1 MTVKKEEEEKNEEPG
16 MKNPSFKPRRSRNI
30 SQRKGLLSIPPVH
43 ECIDENSVVRVV
55 TPGNVRKRRAP
66 VNITAKELAGKT
78 RGKAGTVSPSIPTEE
93 DSTTLQDAQFRQW
106 FNKDYG
112 LVQKLLSR
120 VGLKV
125 GPKARAKPRPKSG
138 GKPVPKAV
146 PRARATGASKGSAR
160 GAAKAGAN
168 EKPKVKTGTCATI
181 RKRKEKEAKN
191 EEPVVATVPKPPSG
205 IKNPSFKPRRSR
217 NISQRK
223 GLLSIPRWSEWSRQ
237 EIGKAGTV
245 SPSIPTEEDSTP
257 LQEECNDL
265 VSPRRKAAPKSH
277 PRDAQFRQWFNK
289 DYGQVQKLLSRV
301 GLKVGPKARAKP
313 RPKPGGKPVPKAVPR
328 ARATGAS
335 KGSARGA
342 AKAGA
347 NEKPKVKTGTCATI
361 RKRKEEEKN
370 KEPVVATVPKTPS
383 GMKNPSFKPR
393 RSRNISQRKG
403 LLSIPPVHECI
414 DENSVV
420 RVVTPGNVRKRR
432 APVNITAKELA
443 GKTRGK
449 AGTVS
454 PSIPT
459 EEDSTPLQE
468 ECNDLVSPRRKAAP
482 KSHPRDA
489 QFRQW
494 FNKDY
499 GQVQKLLS
507 RVGLK
512 VGPKARAKPR
522 PKPGGKPVPKAVPR
536 ARATGASKGSARGAA
551 KAGANEKPK
560 VKTGTCATIRKR
572 KEEEKNKEP
581 VVATVPKT
589 PSGMKNPSFKPR
601 RSRNISQRK
610 GLLSI
615 PPVHECIDEN
625 SVVRVVTPGNVRK
638 RRAPVNITAK
648 ELAGKTRGKAGTV
661 SPSIPTEED
670 STPLQ
675 EECNDLVSPRRKAAP
690 KSSHPRD
697 AQFRQWFNKD
707 YGQVRKLHGFVFQF

>member
-1 MTVKKEEEEKNEEPG
+1 MDWIDGGLLLPISEEEEKNE
-16 MKNPSFKPRRSRNI
+16 
-30 SQRKGLLSIPPVH
+30 
-43 ECIDENSVVRVV
+43 
-55 TPGNVRKRRAP
+55 
-66 VNITAKELAGKT
+66 
-78 RGKAGTVSPSIPTEE
+78 
-93 DSTTLQDAQFRQW
+93 
-106 FNKDYG
+106 
-112 LVQKLLSR
+112 
-120 VGLKV
+120 
-125 GPKARAKPRPKSG
+125 
-138 GKPVPKAV
+138 
-146 PRARATGASKGSAR
+146 
-160 GAAKAGAN
+160 
-168 EKPKVKTGTCATI
+168 
-181 RKRKEKEAKN
+181 
-191 EEPVVATVPKPPSG
+191 
-205 IKNPSFKPRRSR
+205 
-217 NISQRK
+217 
-223 GLLSIPRWSEWSRQ
+223 
-237 EIGKAGTV
+237 
-245 SPSIPTEEDSTP
+245 
-257 LQEECNDL
+257 
-265 VSPRRKAAPKSH
+265 
-277 PRDAQFRQWFNK
+277 
-289 DYGQVQKLLSRV
+289 
-301 GLKVGPKARAKP
+301 
-313 RPKPGGKPVPKAVPR
+313 
-328 ARATGAS
+328 
-335 KGSARGA
+335 
-342 AKAGA
+342 
-347 NEKPKVKTGTCATI
+347 
-361 RKRKEEEKN
+361 
-370 KEPVVATVPKTPS
+370 EPVVATVPKTPS

-459 EEDSTPLQE
+459 EEDSTTLQWDQRPE
-468 ECNDLVSPRRKAAP
+468 LSHDPNLEANLYPRRYIEPEPLERQRDQPEELRRQERMKNRRSRQEPVQRSGKESISEGQTYRHSFIKTLENYQYSLYEYKKILLAKDQRP
-482 KSHPRDA
+482 ELSHDPNLEANLYPRRYPEPEPLE
-489 QFRQW
+489 RQRDQPEELRRQERMK
-494 FNKDY
+494 N
-499 GQVQKLLS
+499 
-507 RVGLK
+507 R
-512 VGPKARAKPR
+512 R
-522 PKPGGKPVPKAVPR
+522 
-536 ARATGASKGSARGAA
+536 
-551 KAGANEKPK
+551 E
-560 VKTGTCATIRKR
+560 
-572 KEEEKNKEP
+572 EEEKNEEPVVATVPKTPSGMKNPSFKPRRSRNISQRKGPLSIPLVHECIDENSVVRVVTPGNVRKRRAPVNIAAKELAGKTRGKAGTVSPSIPTEEDSTTLQEEEEKNEEP

-707 YGQVRKLHGFVFQF
+707 YGQVR